1 MSFKNL
7 QNLKLLLVQINMFND
22 NNRVVAAVLS
32 AALYPNIIKV
42 IVAAVVSLTVFL
54 IPTKLESV

>member
-54 IPTKLESV
+54 ILS

>member
-1 MSFKNL
+1 
-7 QNLKLLLVQINMFND
+7 MFND